1 MSKRR
6 NNLLIAASGTGGH
19 IFPALA
25 VSKEVEDEW
34 SIHWLG
40 VYKRLDANFIPKK
53 YDLTTLKIN
62 TPRKN
67 IFLFYQYIGI
77 LMSTFKII
85 QILKEKKINL
95 VFTTGGYISAPT
107 IIASKL
113 LRIPIIIHES
123 NLIPGMVTKY
133 FGFLCNYVL
142 LGFKKTNS
150 YLKNCKTIFT
160 GTPLREQF
168 YKSNLMPEWVPKGK
182 GPLIVIMGGSQGAEA
197 INQII
202 YKSLEFLT
210 KKNFRIVHITGECN
224 KKSCQVKKSI
234 NYVQREFSNEIAA
247 LIQNCDLVISR
258 SGAGTISELI
268 ETKKPSILIPYP
280 YSKNNH
286 QEKNAM
292 ILAENGCSVLINQD
306 KISKEVFEKTIERI
320 FRIKSS
326 NGKKQYEILD
336 LMRKNM
342 ENNNNKIKSK
352 IEIKKLINYFLKE
365 L

>member
-1 MSKRR
+1 MSKK
-6 NNLLIAASGTGGH
+6 NNLLVVASGTGGH

-25 VSKEVEDEW
+25 VSKEVENEW
-34 SIHWLG
+34 NIHWLG
-40 VYKRLDANFIPKK
+40 VNKRLDADFIPQK
-53 YDLTTLKIN
+53 YNLTTLNIK

-67 IFLFYQYIGI
+67 IFLVFQYIEI
-77 LMSTFKII
+77 LMSTFQII
-85 QILKEKKINL
+85 RILREKKINL

-107 IIASKL
+107 IVASKI
-113 LRIPIIIHES
+113 LRIPVIIHES

-168 YKSNLMPEWVPKGK
+168 YKSNLLPEWAPQGK
-182 GPLIVIMGGSQGAEA
+182 GPLLIFMGGSQGAKA
-197 INQII
+197 INQIL
-202 YKSLEFLT
+202 YESLEFLI
-210 KKNFRIVHITGECN
+210 KKKFRIVHIIGEYDQ
-224 KKSCQVKKSI
+224 KSFQLRNSKYYVKK
-234 NYVQREFSNEIAA
+234 RFTNEIAA

-258 SGAGTISELI
+258 SGSGTINELI
-268 ETKKPSILIPYP
+268 EAEKPSILIPYP

-292 ILAENGCSVLINQD
+292 ILAENGGSLLMNQN
-306 KISKEVFEKTIERI
+306 KISKEVFQETLERI
-320 FRIKSS
+320 FTIKLK
-326 NGKKQYEILD
+326 NGQKRYEILD
-336 LMRKNM
+336 LMKKNM
-342 ENNNNKIKSK
+342 GKNNKIKSK

-365 L
+365 F